1 MARPKRID
9 GVPTAKEAV
18 EAEFWKL
25 YEQKS
30 LERITVKEVCEGA
43 GVNKTTFYYH
53 FQDIQE
59 VLASIEEQC
68 LPLEAP
74 DMLADMLATSDKA
87 KLVTEFLGN
96 MGDRFE
102 RYCILLSSRGDPGF
116 AKRAK
121 ETMALRWCEKL
132 DIDYDTLPPDARL
145 TIRFVM
151 GGASSIFA
159 DHGDGEPF
167 DAEAAAGIVQ
177 TIIIPLVE
185 RMALTL
191 DLPIPMQDALGQS
204 A

>member
-1 MARPKRID
+1 MARPKRVD
-9 GVPTAKEAV
+9 GMPTAKEAI

-25 YEQKS
+25 YEERP
-30 LERITVKEVCEGA
+30 LEKISVKEVCEA
-43 GVNKTTFYYH
+43 ANVNKTTFYYH

-74 DMLADMLATSDKA
+74 DMLADLLTAEDKA
-87 KLVTEFLGN
+87 RLVSDFIAK

-102 RYCILLSSRGDPGF
+102 RYCLLLSSRGDPEF

-121 ETMALRWCEKL
+121 ETMTLRWCEKL
-132 DIDYDTLPPDARL
+132 GIDYAALTSDARL

-167 DAEAAAGIVQ
+167 DADAFASIVL
-177 TIIIPLVE
+177 TMIVPLVE
-185 RMALTL
+185 RMAISL
-191 DLPIPMQDALGQS
+191 DLVIPMQ
-204 A
+204 